1 MPDTVPHAPVLR
13 GYNGFQVSRNQAGIG
28 PERSGVVRNR
38 SKRAASHHFEPVA
51 SLSKGFGEA
60 SGQSSWPSCQ
70 EPVLVERRKAGRAA
84 RKEAVMLE
92 ALSLA
97 AGLSWASGLR
107 LYLTVFVAGLFER
120 MGLVHL
126 PDTLS
131 VLGSPWVIGVAA
143 ALAIVEFFADK
154 IPAFDSLWDAVHTFI
169 RIPAG
174 AMLAVGAI
182 GHADPVMLTIAA
194 LAGGTLAGAAHL
206 AKAGT
211 RALINLSP
219 EPFSNWVASTTED
232 LGALIGIT
240 LALFVPV
247 LFLFLIVAFLLFA
260 GWALPRLVRGVRGG
274 VSRMANHMVP
284 RLNPRINSR
293 INPLP
298 SKHD

>member
-1 MPDTVPHAPVLR
+1 
-13 GYNGFQVSRNQAGIG
+13 
-28 PERSGVVRNR
+28 
-38 SKRAASHHFEPVA
+38 
-51 SLSKGFGEA
+51 
-60 SGQSSWPSCQ
+60 
-70 EPVLVERRKAGRAA
+70 
-84 RKEAVMLE
+84 MLE

-154 IPAFDSLWDAVHTFI
+154 IPAFDSLWDAIHTFI

-174 AMLAVGAI
+174 AVLAVGAI

-247 LFLFLIVAFLLFA
+247 LFLLLIVAFLLFA